1 MTDGSTTTTA
11 DEKVSVVEKRARF
24 ERFSMTVLEG
34 SGSGRINIR
43 NDSYGSEAGEHIYN
57 VRVEGNEAVE
67 CNCPADEWQSGP
79 CKHRVAVSERPLV
92 LSAAQA
98 QVAGT
103 RQAVTDGGQEQDDRF
118 RLPED
123 PEHVEERDVVD
134 VSPCP
139 GCSRLTQHDTC
150 GRTRCEGTEIDETPL

>member
-1 MTDGSTTTTA
+1 MTDESTTTTA

-43 NDSYGSEAGEHIYN
+43 NDSYGSEAGEHIYT

-103 RQAVTDGGQEQDDRF
+103 APVATDGGHEQDDRF

-134 VSPCP
+134 VSHCEA
-139 GCSRLTQHDTC
+139 CSSLTPDKFC
-150 GRTRCEGTEIDETPL
+150 SDRCERQGEVDETPL